1 MAVKDSKIEEKL
13 LYIYRCPSCN
23 KFTEEPTRNDGVL
36 CSCGSTMTMS
46 KPDETIKHYKKA
58 RRVYNFYTVLFTIIA
73 PIITLILFMF
83 INKPEGLD
91 YKLPILGFVLIGA
104 VLLKGKTL
112 LERIINETQVTAV
125 RTIVIFFYKNVMYLV
140 LLGIL
145 LVIYFTLDR
154 IGDSLFDII
163 LALSFV
169 TIENTIGYCFFDY
182 KWAMADYIIKRAVR
196 QAETIQ
202 AMEISGR

>member
-1 MAVKDSKIEEKL
+1 MAISDNKIEEKL
-13 LYIYRCPSCN
+13 LYIYKCPSCN
-23 KFTEEPTRNDGVL
+23 KFTEEPTRNDSVL
-36 CSCGSTMTMS
+36 CSCGTTMVMS
-46 KPDETIKHYKKA
+46 KPEETIKHYKKA
-58 RRVYNFYTVLFTIIA
+58 RRIYNLYTILFTIIA
-73 PIITLILFMF
+73 PIATLVLFMF
-83 INKPEGLD
+83 TNKPDGLD

-104 VLLKGKTL
+104 VLLKGKKL
-112 LERIINETQVTAV
+112 LERIIDNTQIVAV
-125 RTIVIFFYKNVMYLV
+125 RTIVVFFCKNIMYLV

-145 LVIYFTLDR
+145 SVIFFTLDR
-154 IGDSLFDII
+154 IGDSLFNII